1 MCGTP
6 KSLPQVRPRSADKT
20 RASLEVVA
28 QVRSLPLIRPRSAD
42 TARESLENVPRHMS
56 QDDNVRSVTPL
67 NPLRPRA
74 QSKVRV
80 RGISFERGMQS
91 CRPSRMVEINDF
103 VLERILGAGSFGKV
117 WLASKR
123 SSGKKFAVKVQ
134 DKGHIV
140 DMGSVQRACT
150 ERELMQSIS
159 HPGIVQLHYSFQDVV
174 NVYLVMDFCPCGT
187 LFDLLANQPRTNAR
201 VKGAFQE
208 DGARFYLSC
217 LTLALG
223 YLHENG
229 IVYRDLKPE
238 NVLIDRNGYPKLT
251 DLGMA
256 KKIGSDGRTFSV
268 VGTPEFMAPEIIS
281 EKGHDFAVDWWS
293 LGCLAYEMLTGITP
307 FHSNSTKDL
316 FVNIL
321 VGNVRPFPKHLS
333 LSQPSVDFVHDL
345 LVVDPK
351 CRLAEEGSVKLHSF
365 VNSVDWDAHYEGRA
379 PCPQSVIRPAE
390 VEDAHLKV
398 TPDPFANFLDFTKVP
413 PTPRTPRAKQPP
425 QVVRKKRSPLLEL

>member
-1 MCGTP
+1 
-6 KSLPQVRPRSADKT
+6 
-20 RASLEVVA
+20 
-28 QVRSLPLIRPRSAD
+28 
-42 TARESLENVPRHMS
+42 
-56 QDDNVRSVTPL
+56 
-67 NPLRPRA
+67 
-74 QSKVRV
+74 
-80 RGISFERGMQS
+80 
-91 CRPSRMVEINDF
+91 MVEINDF
-103 VLERILGAGSFGKV
+103 VMERILGTGSFGKV

-123 SSGKKFAVKVQ
+123 TSGKAFAVKVQ

-150 ERELMQSIS
+150 ERELMESIS
-159 HPGIVQLHYSFQDVV
+159 HPGIVELHYSFQDAV
-174 NVYLVMDFCPCGT
+174 NIYLVMDFCPCGT
-187 LFDLLANQPRTNAR
+187 LFDLLVNQPRTKATG
-201 VKGAFQE
+201 KGTFQE

-223 YLHENG
+223 YLHKNG

-256 KKIGSDGRTFSV
+256 KKIGSNGRTFSV

-293 LGCLAYEMLTGITP
+293 LGCLSYEMLTGITP
-307 FHSNSTKDL
+307 FHSKSTKDL

-321 VGNVRPFPKHLS
+321 VGNVRPFPDSLS
-333 LSQPSVDFVHDL
+333 LSQAPLDFVHDL

-351 CRLAEEGSVKLHSF
+351 FRLNEGSFVKLHPF
-365 VNSVDWDAHYEGRA
+365 LNSVDWDALYEGRTQ
-379 PCPQSVIRPAE
+379 CPPSVKRPTGAE
-390 VEDAHLKV
+390 GTHLKV
-398 TPDPFANFLDFTKVP
+398 ALDPFKDFLDFTKIP

-425 QVVRKKRSPLLEL
+425 QLTRRKRSPLLEL